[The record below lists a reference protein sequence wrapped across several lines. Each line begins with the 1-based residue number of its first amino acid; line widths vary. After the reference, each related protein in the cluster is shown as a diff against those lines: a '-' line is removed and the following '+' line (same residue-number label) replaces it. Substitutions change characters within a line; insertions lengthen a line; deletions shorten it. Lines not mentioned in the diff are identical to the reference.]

1 MGLTHVSVEIS
12 NVAEP
17 ERHHEIEL
25 LADTGAVLSV
35 IPASVL
41 ERLGI
46 QQAGVRRFRGFAG
59 VVERRI
65 GGALFRYQDSLAIV
79 SGIFGDEDDTP
90 VLDVTALESLGYQ
103 VDPVTQQRRPT
114 EMLQL

>member
-1 MGLTHVSVEIS
+1 MGFTHVNMEIS
-12 NVAEP
+12 NVADP
-17 ERHHEIEL
+17 QRHREIAL
-25 LADTGAVLSV
+25 LADTGAMLSV

-46 QQAGVRRFRGFAG
+46 QEAGVRRFRGFAG

-65 GGALFRYQDSLAIV
+65 GGALFRYQDFLAFV
-79 SGIFGDEDDTP
+79 SVIFGDEDDTP
-90 VLDVTALESLGYQ
+90 VLGVTALESLGYQ
-103 VDPVTQQRRPT
+103 VDPVTQQLRPT